1 MAKTW
6 FHFPTAE
13 SLIAGAK
20 ELGVDDV
27 VAADTDLSP
36 LFEPV
41 VIGGRKVGNRL
52 AIHPMEGCDGGLGGK
67 PGELTWRRWIRFGA
81 GGCKLIWG
89 EAVAILEEGRAN
101 PRQLWLHDGTAD
113 EMARLVEATRK
124 AHREVWGSN
133 ACDDLLIGCQL
144 THSGRYSYRRPLIV
158 QRDPALDA
166 ATLVPGPDG
175 GKIPMPADYPVLS
188 DDDLKRIEDQ
198 YLVAAKLAM
207 KCGFD
212 FLDLKQ
218 CHRYLCSEL
227 LASHTRPGPYGGSL
241 ENRTRLQRNIFGRIK
256 SELGKNT
263 MLATRINMFD
273 AVPYMKG
280 SDNIGKP
287 RPYTTPYKWSWGTNE
302 NNPLEPDLR
311 EPRQYIGMMKDLGV
325 ALVNLSMGNP
335 YSNPHFG
342 RPNEKPPLDAYE
354 NPEHPLIGV
363 ARHFRLAAE
372 LQRAYPDLPMVGTGY
387 SWLQHHFITCAAA
400 NVRRKMIAIAGV
412 GRGAFAYPDFVKD
425 IKEKGHINDKQAC
438 IAVSSCTALMRAKG
452 NELGQFPSGCVPK
465 DKFYGPIYRY
475 AINAFNK
482 GNKPGTVNSA
492 DVEHEKK

>member
-1 MAKTW
+1 MSNW
-6 FHFPTAE
+6 FQYPTTE

-27 VAADTDLSP
+27 VATDSDVAP

-41 VIGGRKVGNRL
+41 QIGGRTVGNRL
-52 AIHPMEGCDGGLGGK
+52 AIHPMEGCDGTADGK
-67 PGELTWRRWIRFGA
+67 PGELTIRRWVRFGA

-89 EAVAILEEGRAN
+89 EAVAIVEEGRAN
-101 PRQLWLHDGTAD
+101 PRQLWLHDGSFD
-113 EMARLVEATRK
+113 EMARLVETTRK
-124 AHREVWGSN
+124 AHRDVWGAN

-158 QRDPALDA
+158 QRDPALDG

-198 YLVAAKLAM
+198 YLVAAKLAV

-227 LASHTRPGPYGGSL
+227 LGSHTRPGPYGGSL
-241 ENRTRLQRNIFGRIK
+241 ENRTRLQRNVFGRMRG
-256 SELGKNT
+256 ELGPKAI
-263 MLATRINMFD
+263 LGTRMNMFD

-280 SDNIGKP
+280 PDNVGKP
-287 RPYTTPYKWSWGTNE
+287 RPYTTPYKWSWGVDE

-311 EPRQYIGMMKDLGV
+311 EPKQWIATMQKDLGV
-325 ALVNLSMGNP
+325 AVINLSMGNP

-363 ARHFRLAAE
+363 ARHFRMAAE
-372 LQRAYPDLPMVGTGY
+372 LQQAFPDLPMVGTGY
-387 SWLQHHFITCAAA
+387 SWLQHHFIACAAA
-400 NVRRKMIAIAGV
+400 NVKRKMIAIAGV

-425 IKEKGHINDKQAC
+425 LKEKGHINDKQAC

-452 NELGQFPSGCVPK
+452 NEFGQFPSGCVPK
-465 DKFYGPIYRY
+465 DKFYGPIYRF

-482 GNKPGTVNSA
+482 GNKPGTVEA
-492 DVEHEKK
+492 GHLEHEKK